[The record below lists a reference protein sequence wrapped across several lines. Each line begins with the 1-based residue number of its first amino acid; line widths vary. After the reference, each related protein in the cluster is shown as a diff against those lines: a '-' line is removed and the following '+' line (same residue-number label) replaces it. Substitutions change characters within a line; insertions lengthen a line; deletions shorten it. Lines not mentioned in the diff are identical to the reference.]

1 LGADNVNQGP
11 LMREE
16 SRPASF
22 LNPLPWAV
30 WLLALGIAGVELVL
44 WAGAHGLVNW
54 AGSAGWRAQAL
65 VAFGVNP
72 DLQGWMWD
80 SGRYPPEGL
89 WRYLVYGFIHLGPM
103 QAALV
108 VVITAALGKA
118 CAERLGSL
126 KTLLLLILAQ
136 VAGGVA
142 FGLVADPGAWL
153 IGGYPM
159 IFALA
164 GAYAVL
170 MGSRAA
176 LLMVAVLVVARI
188 GLMLVAGGGMEWL
201 ADLTALATGAAL
213 AYMLDGPVLARLRQ
227 R

>member
-1 LGADNVNQGP
+1 MD
-11 LMREE
+11 E
-16 SRPASF
+16 SRPASDEAPPAPIV
-22 LNPLPWAV
+22 NPLPWAV
-30 WLLALGIAGVELVL
+30 WLLTLGVAGVELVL

-65 VAFGVNP
+65 VLFGISP
-72 DLQGWMWD
+72 ELQGWMWET
-80 SGRYPPEGL
+80 GRYPSEGL
-89 WRYLVYGFIHLGPM
+89 WRYLAFGFIHLGPM

-126 KTLLLLILAQ
+126 KVLVLLVLAQ
-136 VAGGVA
+136 AAGAVA

-164 GAYAVL
+164 GAYATL
-170 MGSRAA
+170 LRTRQA
-176 LLMVAVLVVARI
+176 LFMVAVLVAAR
-188 GLMLVAGGGMEWL
+188 LALTAMAGGGMDWL
-201 ADLTALATGAAL
+201 ADLTALGVGAAL
-213 AYMLDGPVLARLRQ
+213 ARALDGPILERLR
-227 R
+227 RR

>member
-1 LGADNVNQGP
+1 MSD
-11 LMREE
+11 E
-16 SRPASF
+16 SRPLPV

-30 WLLALGIAGVELVL
+30 WLLTAAIAGVELVL

-65 VAFGVNP
+65 VAFGISP
-72 DLQGWMWD
+72 ELQSWMWET
-80 SGRYPPEGL
+80 GRYPAEGL

-118 CAERLGSL
+118 CAERMGSL
-126 KTLLLLILAQ
+126 RVIVLLLVAQ
-136 VAGGVA
+136 IAGAVA
-142 FGLVADPGAWL
+142 FGVFAAPGAWL

-164 GAYAVL
+164 GAYA
-170 MGSRAA
+170 A
-176 LLMVAVLVVARI
+176 LIRTRPALFLVAVLVIAR
-188 GLMLVAGGGMEWL
+188 LALTVMAGGGMDWL
-201 ADLTALATGAAL
+201 ADLTALGVGAAL
-213 AYMLDGPVLARLRQ
+213 SRALDGPILARLRK